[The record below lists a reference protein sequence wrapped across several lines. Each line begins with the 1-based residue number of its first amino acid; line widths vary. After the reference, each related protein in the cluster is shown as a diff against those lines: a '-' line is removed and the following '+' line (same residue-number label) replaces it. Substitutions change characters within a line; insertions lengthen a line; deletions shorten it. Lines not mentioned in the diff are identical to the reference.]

1 MPPSATFLVIT
12 VIYQRRRNG
21 GAIGAKVRSFRA
33 TEPSLFTFDGSPT
46 STMDAASLR
55 WRSATSL
62 VTLGRDL
69 RATSVCMAT
78 AAATSLGG
86 ALAVN
91 SLNSV
96 SRV

>member
-1 MPPSATFLVIT
+1 
-12 VIYQRRRNG
+12 
-21 GAIGAKVRSFRA
+21 
-33 TEPSLFTFDGSPT
+33 
-46 STMDAASLR
+46 MDAASLR